1 MSRRKKEV
9 NVSFAYRLAF
19 FMPRP
24 SIAEECGFGEAS
36 IGMTAGSGSEGAG
49 EADLRDE
56 KEDRRL

>member
-1 MSRRKKEV
+1 
-9 NVSFAYRLAF
+9 
-19 FMPRP
+19 MPRP
-24 SIAEECGFGEAS
+24 SIAEECGFGDAS